1 MEQGE
6 RSHSPLREPGEAR
19 HGSVFPQAQLVKWPV
34 GGLEEENRRCC
45 FCLGELGVAAGPLLG
60 KEEEAS

>member
-1 MEQGE
+1 MRGHTHPEGA
-6 RSHSPLREPGEAR
+6 REAR